1 MNSITLKPEITE
13 LYTLNEFVSN
23 ELPEEN
29 TYVNLIVEE
38 VFVNI
43 VDYSKADFIIV
54 EIEYE
59 NGTIML
65 NFIDNGISLCDI
77 NDIERGI
84 KSIRDLLLSGDSIDG
99 NTPMEQLFAALMDA
113 TRKDYGSLLRKGTP
127 EFIDLV
133 RWAYKREF
141 WQQTLTLIESRAPQD
156 FIDKGFYFCT

>member
-43 VDYSKADFIIV
+43 VDYSEADFIIV

-65 NFIDNGISLCDI
+65 NFIDNGIEFNPILKENPELPDTVDEAQIGGLGILLTKELSDELDYHYI
-77 NDIERGI
+77 NGENHLKII
-84 KSIRDLLLSGDSIDG
+84 KKV
-99 NTPMEQLFAALMDA
+99 E
-113 TRKDYGSLLRKGTP
+113 
-127 EFIDLV
+127 
-133 RWAYKREF
+133 
-141 WQQTLTLIESRAPQD
+141 
-156 FIDKGFYFCT
+156 

>member
-65 NFIDNGISLCDI
+65 NFIDNGIEFNPLLKENPELPDTVDEAQIGGLGILLTKELSDELDYHYI
-77 NDIERGI
+77 NGENHLKII
-84 KSIRDLLLSGDSIDG
+84 KKV
-99 NTPMEQLFAALMDA
+99 E
-113 TRKDYGSLLRKGTP
+113 
-127 EFIDLV
+127 
-133 RWAYKREF
+133 
-141 WQQTLTLIESRAPQD
+141 
-156 FIDKGFYFCT
+156 